1 MVKEGRFEMSPEA
14 LGTIILGLSTLAGL
28 IYSLSKLV
36 SEPINKLDKSVSAFT
51 AQVEILGKN
60 ISKIEDDVKAQ
71 EAHDQESHTRM
82 WTKHN
87 EHDSRLNEHEK
98 RIGYLENR
106 KEK

>member
-1 MVKEGRFEMSPEA
+1 MVKERRFEMSPEA

-51 AQVEILGKN
+51 VQVEILSKN

-71 EAHDQESHTRM
+71 EAHDRM

>member
-1 MVKEGRFEMSPEA
+1 MSPEA

-36 SEPINKLDKSVSAFT
+36 SEPINRLDKSVSAFT
-51 AQVEILGKN
+51 AQVEILSKN

-71 EAHDQESHTRM
+71 EMHDQESHTRM

-87 EHDSRLNEHEK
+87 EHEK
-98 RIGYLENR
+98 RIGILENR